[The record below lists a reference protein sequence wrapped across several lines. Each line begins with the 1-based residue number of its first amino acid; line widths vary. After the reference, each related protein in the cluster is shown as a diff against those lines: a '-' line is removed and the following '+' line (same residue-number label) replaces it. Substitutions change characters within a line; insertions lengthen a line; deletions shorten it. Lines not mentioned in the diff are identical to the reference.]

1 MPVVAGDAHRAH
13 DPPYEV
19 NYGEVVRPVYERVE
33 RAERIRDALAAAG
46 HPLVEPAAHGIE
58 PLLAVHEPALLRFL
72 ERAWAAWRADGGPE
86 VLIPDSFPIPRLAR
100 GGGRDLGGGVG
111 PAGLVL
117 LRHRHPDG
125 RRELHGR
132 AGRRRRRPDRG
143 RPGRRRGPGRL
154 RPLPAPRPP
163 RRPRLLRRLLP
174 PQQRRHRGQVAGHR
188 LGRVAVVDVDFH
200 HGNGTQDVFW
210 EDPEVLYVSLHGD
223 PAGHYP
229 HFTGAAD
236 ETGGGPGRGTNR
248 NLPLPDGT
256 GDDAYLAALGEAMDR
271 GGRLRPGDP
280 GRVGRLRHLRR
291 RPDRRLPGDHR
302 AGSGASGPPWP
313 RPAARPWSCRRAA
326 TPSRPSGPTR
336 SPCCGGSRRPSE
348 RSYPP
353 TRSFARYVLTTA
365 SQASRLALLRLTAAG
380 CAKVGH
386 VGGQP
391 ARQGFES
398 PHPDLAGPATARPP
412 GGLSP
417 ARRGARP
424 GRRRA
429 GGAGR
434 SSARGR

>member
-1 MPVVAGDAHRAH
+1 M
-13 DPPYEV
+13 
-19 NYGEVVRPVYERVE
+19 
-33 RAERIRDALAAAG
+33 
-46 HPLVEPAAHGIE
+46 
-58 PLLAVHEPALLRFL
+58 
-72 ERAWAAWRADGGPE
+72 
-86 VLIPDSFPIPRLAR
+86 
-100 GGGRDLGGGVG
+100 
-111 PAGLVL
+111 
-117 LRHRHPDG
+117 
-125 RRELHGR
+125 
-132 AGRRRRRPDRG
+132 
-143 RPGRRRGPGRL
+143 
-154 RPLPAPRPP
+154 
-163 RRPRLLRRLLP
+163 
-174 PQQRRHRGQVAGHR
+174 
-188 LGRVAVVDVDFH
+188 AVVDVDFH

-236 ETGGGPGRGTNR
+236 ETGGGAGPGTNR

-256 GDDAYLAALGEAMDR
+256 GDDAYLAALGEAMDVVA
-271 GGRLRPGDP
+271 GFDPATLVVSAGFDTFAGDP
-280 GRVGRLRHLRR
+280 IGAFQVTTEGFRRIGAALAAAGRPTVVVQEGGYAVEAL
-291 RPDRRLPGDHR
+291 
-302 AGSGASGPPWP
+302 GAN
-313 RPAARPWSCRRAA
+313 ALALL
-326 TPSRPSGPTR
+326 
-336 SPCCGGSRRPSE
+336 GGSRRPSE
-348 RSYPP
+348 RPYPP

-398 PHPDLAGPATARPP
+398 PHPDFAGPATARPP
-412 GGLSP
+412 GGFSP